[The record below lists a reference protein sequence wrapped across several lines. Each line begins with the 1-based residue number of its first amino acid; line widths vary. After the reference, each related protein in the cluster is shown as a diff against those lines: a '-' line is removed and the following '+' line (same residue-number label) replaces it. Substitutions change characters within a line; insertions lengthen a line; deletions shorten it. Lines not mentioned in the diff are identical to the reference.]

1 MAFKIQ
7 FKKTGKTFEW
17 DSSFGNILDFAEA
30 KGIQMESN
38 CRIGVCGTCKVKL
51 LSGRVMMETEEGL
64 QDEDRTENMILPCVA
79 VPETDIVIDA

>member
-30 KGIQMESN
+30 KGIEMESN

-51 LSGRVMMETEEGL
+51 LSGRVMMEMEDGL
-64 QDEDRTENMILPCVA
+64 QDEDRAANMILPCVA
-79 VPETDIVIDA
+79 MPETDIVIDA